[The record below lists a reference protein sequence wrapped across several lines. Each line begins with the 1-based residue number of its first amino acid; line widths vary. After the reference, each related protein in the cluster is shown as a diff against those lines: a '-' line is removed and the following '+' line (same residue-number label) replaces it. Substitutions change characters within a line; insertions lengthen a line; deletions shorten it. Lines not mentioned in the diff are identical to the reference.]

1 MRHQMVQCLVS
12 RVNIET
18 AAKLCTGSNL
28 ESYKWRPSEI
38 ADSSPPAGETE
49 SPQVPRIGKPHNG
62 ARGLSLRI

>member
-1 MRHQMVQCLVS
+1 VQCLVS

-49 SPQVPRIGKPHNG
+49 PPGVQDRE
-62 ARGLSLRI
+62 AA